1 MYTVFDIVMIPLQ
14 LLIIFFTLY
23 YFFVSWFGLFGK
35 KKEVKIYD
43 ESKTFALI
51 ACAHNEERVIAQLVD
66 NLRRLNYNDAL
77 YDIFVVADNCDDH
90 TAEVARKAGA
100 IVHERFS
107 EEGKGK
113 GNPMYRLP
121 VIIALVIG
129 AAMLFNRPGAWP
141 FIGMF
146 TYTIAG
152 IINHVYRAMT
162 GKNK

>member
-1 MYTVFDIVMIPLQ
+1 MYTIFDIVMIPLQ

-77 YDIFVVADNCDDH
+77 YDIFVTSLLFYMLSA
-90 TAEVARKAGA
+90 
-100 IVHERFS
+100 
-107 EEGKGK
+107 
-113 GNPMYRLP
+113 PRLLKRSYS
-121 VIIALVIG
+121 IR
-129 AAMLFNRPGAWP
+129 N
-141 FIGMF
+141 FIDSILSF
-146 TYTIAG
+146 YDI
-152 IINHVYRAMT
+152 
-162 GKNK
+162 